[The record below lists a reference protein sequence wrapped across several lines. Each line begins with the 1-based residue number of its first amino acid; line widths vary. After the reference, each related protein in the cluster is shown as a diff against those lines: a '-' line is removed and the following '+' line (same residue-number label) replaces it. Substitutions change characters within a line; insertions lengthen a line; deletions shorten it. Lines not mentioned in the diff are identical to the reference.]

1 MYFQDMCHGCGG
13 CFEVCPEQ
21 ALRVAQRE
29 LGALLLGSV
38 SAGGKTMPFLMGRT
52 RVGEAMTPPLL
63 RAQERKLAEL
73 LAGQPSDVLMDAPPG
88 VSCPAMTAAR
98 GADAV
103 LLVAEPT
110 PFGFYDFKL
119 AHAAF
124 AQLGRPVAVGMNRVG
139 MEGNADCEDE
149 LRAWCAGAKLP
160 ILAELPFQREAAHA
174 YAHGLPPTEAQG
186 VTGQEWRQRFA
197 ELAARLRKFAKGASH
212 VPESGI
218 VPGKRAA
225 PEDLLAHALANHAQ
239 TLAFTYNEPTVFFEL
254 LYETAGMAAKKG
266 IRSVLVTNG
275 YMSKDCLTA
284 LSRCICAANVD
295 LKSFSEAFYRKYCG
309 GHLQPV
315 LENLKAIKKLGWWL
329 EVTTLVIPGLNDG
342 QAEMEALAAFIRD
355 ELGPD
360 TPWLAR
366 RANGLAGGYF
376 AAKPSSG
383 CKCSYFSR

>member
-1 MYFQDMCHGCGG
+1 MRIVIASGKGGAGKTTVTACLAGQWERDLLLVDADVEAPNLHLLLHPNLAEPEPVYLEVPELVEEKCTGCGACRPMCSYGAIAMMGAKPMYFQDMCHGCGG

-124 AQLGRPVAVGMNRVG
+124 AQLGRPVAVVMNRVG

-212 VPESGI
+212 
-218 VPGKRAA
+218 A
-225 PEDLLAHALANHAQ
+225 
-239 TLAFTYNEPTVFFEL
+239 
-254 LYETAGMAAKKG
+254 
-266 IRSVLVTNG
+266 
-275 YMSKDCLTA
+275 
-284 LSRCICAANVD
+284 
-295 LKSFSEAFYRKYCG
+295 
-309 GHLQPV
+309 
-315 LENLKAIKKLGWWL
+315 
-329 EVTTLVIPGLNDG
+329 
-342 QAEMEALAAFIRD
+342 
-355 ELGPD
+355 
-360 TPWLAR
+360 
-366 RANGLAGGYF
+366 
-376 AAKPSSG
+376 
-383 CKCSYFSR
+383 

>member
-1 MYFQDMCHGCGG
+1 MRIVIASGKGGAGKTTVTACLAAQWKGNVMLADADVEAPNLHLLLHPSLAEPETVCLEVPELLADKCTGCGACRPMCAYGAIAMLGAKPMYFQDMCHGCGG
-13 CFEVCPEQ
+13 CFAVCPEQ

-73 LAGQPSDVLMDAPPG
+73 LAGHPSDVLMDAPPG

-124 AQLGRPVAVGMNRVG
+124 AQLGRPVAVVMNRVG
-139 MEGNADCEDE
+139 MEGNADCENE

-186 VTGQEWRQRFA
+186 ATGQEWRQRFA
-197 ELAARLRKFAKGASH
+197 ELAGSMRDFAKGASH
-212 VPESGI
+212 
-218 VPGKRAA
+218 A
-225 PEDLLAHALANHAQ
+225 
-239 TLAFTYNEPTVFFEL
+239 
-254 LYETAGMAAKKG
+254 
-266 IRSVLVTNG
+266 
-275 YMSKDCLTA
+275 
-284 LSRCICAANVD
+284 
-295 LKSFSEAFYRKYCG
+295 
-309 GHLQPV
+309 
-315 LENLKAIKKLGWWL
+315 
-329 EVTTLVIPGLNDG
+329 
-342 QAEMEALAAFIRD
+342 
-355 ELGPD
+355 
-360 TPWLAR
+360 
-366 RANGLAGGYF
+366 
-376 AAKPSSG
+376 
-383 CKCSYFSR
+383 